1 MRLKKLAT
9 LALATVLA
17 LSAFTGCGESS
28 DDPNKKKDENGV
40 KEGFLG
46 DTMKTYFFDF
56 SVNSAYTCASYEGY
70 TPAEGNQMLV
80 TEITVK
86 NTFSESIEMYDSDFM
101 ILWAD
106 ESDDAYSLPV
116 TYNLTSGETL
126 GQNMLPDVYPLKIQ
140 GSRSGLLIYEVPIG
154 YTDFSMAYVTVF
166 DDNSEGDIFFVHFTP
181 DQK

>member
-1 MRLKKLAT
+1 MKLKKLAT
-9 LALATVLA
+9 LALATVFALA
-17 LSAFTGCGESS
+17 AFTGCGESS
-28 DDPNKKKDENGV
+28 DDPNKKKEESSY

-70 TPAEGNQMLV
+70 TPAEGSQMLV

-86 NTFSESIEMYDSDFM
+86 NTFSEDIEMYDSDFM

-116 TYNLTSGETL
+116 TYDLPSGETL
-126 GQNMLPDVYPLKIQ
+126 SQNMLPDVYPLKIKE
-140 GSRSGLLIYEVPIG
+140 SRSGLLVYEVPTE
-154 YTDFSMAYVTVF
+154 YKNFSMAYVTVF
-166 DDNSEGDIFFVHFTP
+166 DDDSEGDIFFVHFTP